1 MEARRFDLD
10 ELFTLSPLLQAF
22 LAALMTWALTAA
34 GAALVIFARRTH
46 PLAMDGMLA
55 FGAGVMLA
63 SSYWSLL
70 SPAIDLAGELGQSPF
85 LIAAAG
91 FLGGGV
97 LLMGCDAL
105 LSRLLPARLALTD
118 SRRRCALLISS
129 ITLHN
134 IPEGLAVGVTFGAL
148 TAMPTPA
155 ALTGAWM
162 LAAGIGLQN
171 FPEGAAVSLP
181 LRREGMSRG
190 RAFFWGQASAVVEPI
205 SAVLGALLAVH
216 VQAIL
221 PFALSFAAGAMVV
234 VVIAE
239 LVPESQRSTHPASM
253 TLATMI
259 GFAVMMILD
268 VALG

>member
-1 MEARRFDLD
+1 MR
-10 ELFTLSPLLQAF
+10 ELLTISPLLQAF
-22 LAALMTWALTAA
+22 LASVMTWGLTAA
-34 GAALVIFARRTH
+34 GAALVIFTRR
-46 PLAMDGMLA
+46 PRPIVMDGMLA

-70 SPAIDLAGELGQSPF
+70 SPALELAGQLGQSPF

-91 FLGGGV
+91 FLCGGL
-97 LLMGCDAL
+97 LLMASDGL
-105 LSRLLPARLALTD
+105 LNRHLPHSLPAG
-118 SRRRCALLISS
+118 SSQRRSALLISS

-134 IPEGLAVGVTFGAL
+134 IPEGLAVGVSFGLLAARPSTAAL
-148 TAMPTPA
+148 TA
-155 ALTGAWM
+155 AWM
-162 LAAGIGLQN
+162 LALGIGLQN

-190 RAFFWGQASAVVEPI
+190 RAFFWGQLSAVVEPI
-205 SAVLGALLAVH
+205 AAVLGALLAVS

-221 PFALSFAAGAMVV
+221 PFILSFAAGAMVA

-239 LVPESQRSTHPASM
+239 LVPESQRSPRPAFM
-253 TLATMI
+253 TLATML
-259 GFAVMMILD
+259 GFAVMMMLD

>member
-1 MEARRFDLD
+1 MG
-10 ELFTLSPLLQAF
+10 ELLSLSPLLQAF
-22 LAALMTWALTAA
+22 LATLLTWALTAA
-34 GAALVIFARRTH
+34 GAALVVFTRRTH

-70 SPAIDLAGELGQSPF
+70 SPAIGLAGELGQSPF

-91 FLGGGV
+91 FLSGG
-97 LLMGCDAL
+97 LLLIGCDLL
-105 LSRLLPARLALTD
+105 LSSILPARLTLTD
-118 SRRRCALLISS
+118 SRRRSALLISS

-148 TAMPTPA
+148 SALPTSS

-162 LAAGIGLQN
+162 LALGIGLQN

-181 LRREGMSRG
+181 LRREGMGRG
-190 RAFFWGQASAVVEPI
+190 RAFFWGQASAIVEPI
-205 SAVLGALLAVH
+205 AAVLGALLAVH
-216 VQAIL
+216 VRAIL

-239 LVPESQRSTHPASM
+239 LVPESQRSTRPAFM
-253 TLATMI
+253 TIATML